1 MTITA
6 DEKGITS
13 ANAAEMAASP
23 PDAEARRL
31 LGGDGELQTA
41 MDLAP
46 DAFLQAIS
54 QVGNYGEIL
63 GRHLEPAG
71 LTRAGTVNARD
82 GGLIYAP
89 PAR

>member
-1 MTITA
+1 
-6 DEKGITS
+6 
-13 ANAAEMAASP
+13 MAAKP
-23 PDAEARRL
+23 PDAEANRL
-31 LGGDGELQTA
+31 LGGESVLQNA
-41 MDLAP
+41 MGLED

-71 LTRAGTVNARD
+71 LTRAGSINASWRD

>member
-1 MTITA
+1 M
-6 DEKGITS
+6 G
-13 ANAAEMAASP
+13 
-23 PDAEARRL
+23 
-31 LGGDGELQTA
+31 
-41 MDLAP
+41 LAP
-46 DAFLQAIS
+46 DAFRQAIS

-71 LTRAGTVNARD
+71 LTRAGSINASWRD

>member
-1 MTITA
+1 M
-6 DEKGITS
+6 G
-13 ANAAEMAASP
+13 
-23 PDAEARRL
+23 
-31 LGGDGELQTA
+31 
-41 MDLAP
+41 LAP

-54 QVGNYGEIL
+54 QVGNYGEIF

-71 LTRAGTVNARD
+71 LTRAGTVDASRRD

>member
-1 MTITA
+1 M
-6 DEKGITS
+6 G
-13 ANAAEMAASP
+13 
-23 PDAEARRL
+23 
-31 LGGDGELQTA
+31 
-41 MDLAP
+41 LAP

-54 QVGNYGEIL
+54 QVGNYGEIF

-71 LTRAGTVNARD
+71 LTRAGTVNASRRD